1 MVSIQLMQANEQ
13 QPN

>member
-13 QPN
+13 EPN